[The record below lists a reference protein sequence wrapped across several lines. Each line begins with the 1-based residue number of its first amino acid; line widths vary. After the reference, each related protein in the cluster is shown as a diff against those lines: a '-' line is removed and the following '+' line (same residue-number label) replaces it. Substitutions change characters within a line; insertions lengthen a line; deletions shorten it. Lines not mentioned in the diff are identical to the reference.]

1 MPEPYPEAIA
11 MSARPALADL
21 TLATS
26 ADRSSGDDGGPSGGG
41 PSGAGPSP
49 RGHALLGLVRRL
61 FGSRVVRYGFAVVAI
76 GLGCWAVADEW
87 HGVHAALARIG
98 LVTAAG
104 ALVCVLAAMMCAM
117 QSWRALLASLGS
129 PLPLRAAARVM
140 FVGQLGKYVPGSI
153 WPVLAQMELGTTYKV
168 PRRRSAS
175 ASVLSM
181 VVSVFGGLLAALVTL
196 PFVADRGHTGPYLW
210 AFLATPVLLA
220 CLHPK
225 VLNYVLNQL
234 FRLTRRPPLEHPL
247 TGRAI
252 ITSISWSLLS
262 FGLYGVQVWLFV
274 IRLGGPVG
282 TSLVLGIGTFAF
294 AWTVGFLAVFAPAGA
309 GVRDFLMIA
318 LLQPVVG
325 TGAATG
331 IALLSRALTTIGD
344 LLAAGVALWFSRS
357 ARRPALSAGPAA
369 AGAVGAVGAVE
380 EPAELAATADQRAEP
395 E

>member
-1 MPEPYPEAIA
+1 MPEPYLEAIV
-11 MSARPALADL
+11 MPDRPALADL

-26 ADRSSGDDGGPSGGG
+26 ADRSSGDDDRPTAG
-41 PSGAGPSP
+41 GPSP
-49 RGHALLGLVRRL
+49 RGHRLLGLVRRL
-61 FGSRVVRYGFAVVAI
+61 FGSRVVRYGFALVAI

-220 CLHPK
+220 CLHPR
-225 VLNYVLNQL
+225 VLNALVSRLL
-234 FRLTRRPPLEHPL
+234 RLTRRPPLEQPL
-247 TGRAI
+247 TGRAMAAALAW
-252 ITSISWSLLS
+252 SWASWV
-262 FGLYGVQVWLFV
+262 FYGLQVWLLAT
-274 IRLGGPVG
+274 RLGAPPGR
-282 TSLVLGIGTFAF
+282 TVLLAAGGFAF
-294 AWTVGFLAVFAPAGA
+294 AWSVGFVVVLAPAGA
-309 GVRDFLMIA
+309 GVRDVLLIA
-318 LLQPVVG
+318 TLSPVLG
-325 TGAATG
+325 TGPATAV
-331 IALLSRALTTIGD
+331 ALMSRALMTAGD
-344 LLAAGVALWFSRS
+344 LVTAGLAAVSSRAPGGRS
-357 ARRPALSAGPAA
+357 R
-369 AGAVGAVGAVE
+369 
-380 EPAELAATADQRAEP
+380 EPDAP
-395 E
+395 ESGQ